1 MIMNYLFLA
10 LGFLFLGVGT
20 VRIFFPILPTAPF
33 LLLASFCFGKGSR
46 RVNDWFQGTR
56 LYQNHLADFKKDR
69 SMTMQTKLGILIP
82 VTVFLLLAFFMMQ
95 NIYGRITIIVLLLIK
110 YLVFLFWIKT
120 KKAPAEWE

>member
-1 MIMNYLFLA
+1 MNYLFLA

-20 VRIFFPILPTAPF
+20 VGIFFPILPTAPF
-33 LLLASFCFGKGSR
+33 LLLASVCFGKGNR
-46 RVNDWFQGTR
+46 RVNDWFQRTK

-82 VTVFLLLAFFMMQ
+82 VTVLLLLAFFMMH
-95 NIYGRITIIVLLLIK
+95 NIYGRITIIVLLIVK

-120 KKAPAEWE
+120 KKSIC

>member
-1 MIMNYLFLA
+1 
-10 LGFLFLGVGT
+10 
-20 VRIFFPILPTAPF
+20 
-33 LLLASFCFGKGSR
+33 
-46 RVNDWFQGTR
+46 
-56 LYQNHLADFKKDR
+56 
-69 SMTMQTKLGILIP
+69 MTIQTKLGILIP